1 MLPPALAYTED
12 NLNAESIRYP
22 IDDLLVQCAESDKH
36 LVERPSPCREF
47 NVPMEC
53 IGDLLMVWDFCTSF
67 GRLFHLSPFSLEDFE
82 SAVCHKGSNIVL
94 ISECHS
100 ALLRFLLKDNG
111 EYFMAVQKKRQKLKV
126 IFESCNIFF

>member
-36 LVERPSPCREF
+36 LVERPSQCREF
-47 NVPMEC
+47 NVSMEC

-126 IFESCNIFF
+126 IFESCYIFF